1 MTLLDRIRRNVELLH
16 YCGIGSLRR
25 FTRAGSPVTRVTM
38 KGIGPIHLRLAD
50 SDFAAF
56 KQVFVGRE
64 YDLRAIGG
72 AGRRVAARY
81 QAIHTAGRVPVIVDA
96 GANVGAASL
105 WFARTFADARIIA
118 IEPDPENARLLR
130 LNVAGTSR
138 ISVLEAAIA
147 GSSGKVSLAG
157 EGMGW
162 AVQTVRSE
170 SGELPAITM
179 NEALAT
185 IPNAE
190 PFIAKIDI
198 EGFESDLF
206 AGDQGW
212 IDRTPVII
220 VEPHDWLL
228 PGRGT
233 SRTFQAAMGV
243 RNFELFI
250 SGENLIYVA
259 ADL

>member
-1 MTLLDRIRRNVELLH
+1 MALADRVRRNVELFRYFGL
-16 YCGIGSLRR
+16 GALRR
-25 FTRAGSPVTRVTM
+25 FDGSPVTRVTM
-38 KGIGPIHLRLAD
+38 KGVGPLHLRLAD

-64 YDLRAIGG
+64 YDLGAIGG
-72 AGRRVAARY
+72 AGQRVAARY
-81 QAIHTAGRVPVIVDA
+81 DAILKTGRVPVIVDA

-105 WFARTFADARIIA
+105 WFARNFPEAHVVA

-130 LNVAGTSR
+130 LNVAATPR
-138 ISVLEAAIA
+138 VSVVEAAVA
-147 GSSGKVSLAG
+147 GTPGKVSLAG
-157 EGMGW
+157 NGMGW
-162 AVQTVRSE
+162 AVQTVRSDAG
-170 SGELPAITM
+170 SLPAITM
-179 NEALAT
+179 DDAVAT
-185 IPNAE
+185 VANGD

-233 SRTFQAAMGV
+233 SQAFQAAMGS
-243 RNFELFI
+243 RQFELFI

-259 ADL
+259 R